1 MRSRHVSIT
10 PHYELTL
17 IDTPGQEIFY
27 RMRNSGSEVS
37 DGSLLLIAVN
47 DDVRRPG
54 CSAPSSSHYS
64 LSLVR
69 LAV

>member
-1 MRSRHVSIT
+1 
-10 PHYELTL
+10 LTL

-47 DDVRRPG
+47 DDVRL
-54 CSAPSSSHYS
+54 SS
-64 LSLVR
+64 LFVMPR
-69 LAV
+69 QPTVN